1 MKFWPIGCKDFLPRY
16 NLFIQPW
23 KPHTKKPIA
32 VFTAWLDTCTL
43 WVFFKS
49 ESEEEVVVRL
59 SWYTKINLI
68 STSSNKRPIYL
79 RNSHWLV
86 SVHFSVFG
94 FFPSMEHLGD
104 VDHLIKGC
112 YQASWFSERNQTKE
126 QCTKTLLMHLVT
138 VKSDGKTQTSVFV
151 L

>member
-16 NLFIQPW
+16 NFFYSTL
-23 KPHTKKPIA
+23 KTPHQKTHLNYWRNKVFA

-59 SWYTKINLI
+59 SWYTKISLI

-94 FFPSMEHLGD
+94 FFSIYG
-104 VDHLIKGC
+104 
-112 YQASWFSERNQTKE
+112 ASWGCWSSHKGVLSGQLVLWKKPDQGTMHKNFIDAFS
-126 QCTKTLLMHLVT
+126 H
-138 VKSDGKTQTSVFV
+138 S
-151 L
+151 